1 MIFTTCGNVHASRNI
16 FLCQIFDFTT
26 IYKELIM
33 YRKLVFLSCLVFS
46 IQRAFSQT
54 PDATVIIHQ
63 NTLNGFLTAV
73 GPISGKD
80 QYNVFGAKGDYTW
93 TLSNARIELTPNKAQ
108 FVADANVKTGPLSY
122 GSVAT
127 GEVEVK
133 YNQETNRI
141 SIKVL
146 KAEFEVY
153 TKVLGKKIHITNID
167 AAKYYKPEFEF
178 AGPQPVQPVVNVS
191 LPNGATKTVYIMP
204 TGQNLKI
211 AQQQIVV
218 TSQLKFSDQPIQ
230 SNAEKH

>member
-1 MIFTTCGNVHASRNI
+1 MF
-16 FLCQIFDFTT
+16 
-26 IYKELIM
+26 
-33 YRKLVFLSCLVFS
+33 RKMLVVLSLVFICKN
-46 IQRAFSQT
+46 AFSQV
-54 PDATVIIHQ
+54 PDATVIVHQ

-80 QYNVFGAKGDYTW
+80 QYNVLGAKGDYTW
-93 TLSNARIELTPNKAQ
+93 TLTNARIELTPDKAQ

-178 AGPQPVQPVVNVS
+178 AGPQPVQPSVNVS
-191 LPNGATKTVYIMP
+191 LPNGTTKTIYIMSVS
-204 TGQNLKI
+204 QNMKI
-211 AQQQIVV
+211 AQEQIVV

-230 SNAEKH
+230 PEAGRH